1 MGRLV
6 VTRREGESIVLLRP
20 LDLAD
25 GEDLTITVELIR
37 GNRVQ
42 ISFDGPEKDYRVVR
56 EEVLTDEDPTVPLI
70 LPERKSA

>member
-6 VTRREGESIVLLRP
+6 VTRREGESMVLLRP

-25 GEDLTITVELIR
+25 GEDLTITVESIH

-42 ISFDGPEKDYRVVR
+42 ISFDGPAKDYRLVR
-56 EEVLTDEDPTVPLI
+56 EEVLADEDPTERLTF
-70 LPERKSA
+70 LERKSA